1 MQRRI
6 GHVEQLLK
14 LGHKRPHHRVGHAV
28 FLRGACRIT
37 VAENHRQFQR
47 INAQAFAHA
56 PERLLQRGK
65 RGVQEIKDILQRGL
79 GKLWLF
85 LLFLVFFLGRLLFLG
100 LFFGL
105 LFVLFLGIDGQL
117 DRAGAHL
124 RRQRVA
130 EADDCAD
137 AQERQK
143 QQQKQDHTDDFQDNQ
158 ATTSLSIVILLF
170 FHSVRRVHIAWID
183 DRAVFIDAQLAFR
196 LQTRHFRQ
204 LIQRA

>member
-1 MQRRI
+1 M
-6 GHVEQLLK
+6 
-14 LGHKRPHHRVGHAV
+14 
-28 FLRGACRIT
+28 
-37 VAENHRQFQR
+37 
-47 INAQAFAHA
+47 
-56 PERLLQRGK
+56 
-65 RGVQEIKDILQRGL
+65 QEINDILQCGF
-79 GKLWLF
+79 GELWLF
-85 LLFLVFFLGRLLFLG
+85 LLFFGLFLSRLLFLG

-105 LFVLFLGIDGQL
+105 LFARFLGVDGQL
-117 DRAGAHL
+117 DRAGAQL

-170 FHSVRRVHIAWID
+170 FHSVRRIHIAWID
-183 DRAVFIDAQLAFR
+183 DRAVFVDTQLAFR
-196 LQTRHFRQ
+196 LQTRHLRQ